1 MLDTNT
7 AEAAVMALL
16 DDQATRLDNP
26 AKARMDFARDI
37 VAAVAALIRSATV
50 TGTVNTA
57 GTAAAQAGPLLNG
70 TIS

>member
-16 DDQATRLDNP
+16 EDQATRLDNP

-37 VAAVAALIRSATV
+37 VAAFAALIRSGTV
-50 TGTVNTA
+50 TGTVSTT